1 MEDKI
6 KVNELEFK
14 TFNYLK
20 VNEKTIEDE
29 KLKSAFNYLG
39 KDFGTEL
46 VVRDKSEVKENYHE
60 MNGWTINRDNF
71 TFVEGKPV
79 SFGIYFNGEKDQAHN
94 LRLTLRD
101 NSKAKIFLIYNMY
114 DKDFIGNF
122 DIEIGEN
129 AELEFAPLFLLGHR
143 AILDLQIHLRG
154 EGSKIHMEG
163 GYVVGKNS
171 DMDINMY
178 CKHNHKDTNSLLNM
192 HGILLDGASK
202 TYKYTIDFPR
212 GSSGS
217 KGIESEK
224 TIALTDNFKNTVVPV
239 LLVGEDM
246 IEAEHG
252 ATLTEP
258 DDDKLDYI
266 YSRGIQKDLAEYMV
280 VEAELSGTTD
290 MFSEKG
296 KEIAFERLEEIF
308 LGDDYG
314 I

>member
-29 KLKSAFNYLG
+29 KLKSAFLFLG
-39 KDFGTEL
+39 KDFGNEII
-46 VVRDKSEVKENYHE
+46 VKDKSDVKETYESHDD
-60 MNGWTINRDNF
+60 WTVNRDNF
-71 TFVEGKPV
+71 TFVEGKPIE
-79 SFGIYFNGEKDQAHN
+79 FGIYINGEKDQAHN
-94 LRLTLRD
+94 LRLTLKD
-101 NSKAKIFLIYNMY
+101 NSKAKVFLIYNMY

-129 AELEFAPLFLLGHR
+129 AELEFAPMFLLGKST
-143 AILDLQIHLRG
+143 ILDIQIHLKG
-154 EGSKIHMEG
+154 ESSKIHMEG
-163 GYVVGKNS
+163 GYVVGENS

-178 CKHNHKDTNSLLNM
+178 CNHNHKDTNSLLNM
-192 HGILLDGASK
+192 HGILLDGARK
-202 TYKYTIDFPR
+202 NYKYTIDFPR

-266 YSRGIQKDLAEYMV
+266 YSRGIQKELAEYMV

-290 MFSEKG
+290 MFSDKG

>member
-1 MEDKI
+1 MEEKI

-29 KLKSAFNYLG
+29 KLEKAFKYLG
-39 KDFGTEL
+39 KDFG
-46 VVRDKSEVKENYHE
+46 KAEVIKEKAQIKERYE
-60 MNGWTINRDNF
+60 EIESWAVNRDNF
-71 TFVEGKPV
+71 TFVGGSPID
-79 SFGIYFNGEKDQAHN
+79 FGIYVSGEKDQAHN
-94 LRLTLRD
+94 LKLTLED
-101 NSKAKIFLIYNMY
+101 NAKVKIFLIYNMY
-114 DKDFIGNF
+114 HKDLIGNF

-129 AELEFAPLFLLGHR
+129 AELDFAPIFLLGGTTV
-143 AILDLQIHLRG
+143 LDIQIHLKG
-154 EGSKIHMEG
+154 ESSKIHMEG
-163 GYVVGKNS
+163 GYVVGENS

-192 HGILLDGASK
+192 HGILLDGARKS
-202 TYKYTIDFPR
+202 YKYTIDFPR

-224 TIALTDNFKNTVVPV
+224 TVALTDNFKNTVVPV

-258 DDDKLDYI
+258 DDEKLDYI
-266 YSRGIQKDLAEYMV
+266 YSRGIQRELAEYMI
-280 VEAELSGTTD
+280 VEAELSGATD
-290 MFSEKG
+290 MLSDKG
-296 KEIAFERLEEIF
+296 KEIVFERLEEIF
-308 LGDDYG
+308 LGDNYG